1 MVERLC
7 VPLIHSTVERHLN
20 FAASGASFS
29 AACAPN
35 SASTLTPLSTGLS
48 ACVFAMASSS
58 QGSGGEEF
66 SPPKTAR
73 AKRVAL
79 KLRVQ
84 ARLPE
89 RAEQLDLRAAVHDHL
104 QPRRLGQ
111 PGRLVVANAEL

>member
-20 FAASGASFS
+20 RAASGVFANAS
-29 AACAPN
+29 CAPN
-35 SASTLTPLSTGLS
+35 SASTLTPLLTGLS

-58 QGSGGEEF
+58 EVFRGAKSLALAR
-66 SPPKTAR
+66 PPMSR
-73 AKRVAL
+73 RVGL

-89 RAEQLDLRAAVHDHL
+89 GPEQLDLRAAVHDDL
-104 QPRRLGQ
+104 QP
-111 PGRLVVANAEL
+111 